1 MNTRHESDDRDRL
14 ERIGATVRQRAL
26 SGGEAS
32 IVGFTLVIYIF
43 LGAGLGYWLDKNLET
58 SYWIAIGT
66 LAGAGVGF
74 REMFR
79 LINKIS
85 ADEKRENA
93 KRAREENMRAESSRK
108 SLEIAKRKE
117 EPSEEKLQPRIF
129 RVPPP
134 PQASFDQKPQSTSD
148 PKSTLE
154 DENGLKQKK
163 NSQDKTA

>member
-66 LAGAGVGF
+66 FAGAGVGF

-79 LINKIS
+79 LIKKIS
-85 ADEKRENA
+85 ADEKRENE
-93 KRAREENMRAESSRK
+93 KRVREENARVEKSRTD
-108 SLEIAKRKE
+108 LEMTQKNKE
-117 EPSEEKLQPRIF
+117 TAVKKPQPRVF

-134 PQASFDQKPQSTSD
+134 PSASFDQD
-148 PKSTLE
+148 PKSTSGPKSTLGNE
-154 DENGLKQKK
+154 DG
-163 NSQDKTA
+163 

>member
-1 MNTRHESDDRDRL
+1 MNARHEPDDRERL

-79 LINKIS
+79 LIRKIN

-93 KRAREENMRAESSRK
+93 RCTRQSSASSARAAAETQEEEVVPAEEQKKAR
-108 SLEIAKRKE
+108 
-117 EPSEEKLQPRIF
+117 PRIF
-129 RVPPP
+129 HVPPP
-134 PQASFDQKPQSTSD
+134 PQPGFDRKAQSTSD
-148 PKSTLE
+148 TESTLDDKSTF
-154 DENGLKQKK
+154 DEE
-163 NSQDKTA
+163 NS